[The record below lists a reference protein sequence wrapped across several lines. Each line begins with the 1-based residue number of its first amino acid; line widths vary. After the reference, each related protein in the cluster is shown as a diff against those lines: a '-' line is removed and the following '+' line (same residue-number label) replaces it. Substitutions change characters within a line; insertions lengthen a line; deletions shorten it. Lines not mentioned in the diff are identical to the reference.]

1 MKAAAVLIAA
11 LVLPFAAHAASWR
24 VDMAHSTLG
33 FSGNF
38 QGEAFHGR
46 FRQFDASIRYD
57 PKQLDRARFDVHVQ
71 LASVD
76 TQNPERDQTLTG
88 GEFFAVKQFPV
99 AHFVTTA
106 FHRLA
111 DGSVTAK
118 GTLELRGIEQPV
130 TLEVR
135 FQPSGHQA
143 ILDVH
148 TTLDRLAFKLG
159 TDRDWDGIGKQIA
172 VHARLHLEREP

>member
-1 MKAAAVLIAA
+1 MKAAAFLIA
-11 LVLPFAAHAASWR
+11 VLLLPCAVHAASWR
-24 VDMAHSTLG
+24 VDMARSTLG

-46 FRQFDASIRYD
+46 FRRFDAEIRYE
-57 PKQLDRARFDVHVQ
+57 PKQLDQARFEVRVQ

-88 GEFFAVKQFPV
+88 DEFFDVKQFPV

-106 FHRLA
+106 FHRHA
-111 DGSVTAK
+111 DGSVTAD
-118 GTLELRGIEQPV
+118 GTLELRGISQPV
-130 TLEVR
+130 TLQVR
-135 FQPSGHQA
+135 FRPSGNQA
-143 ILDVH
+143 VLDVH

-159 TDRDWDGIGKQIA
+159 TDSDWDGIGKQIT
-172 VHARLHLEREP
+172 VHARLRLHRAG